1 MISKAV
7 PARHADVRSTAVQSS
22 RIVTGFHRQDGA
34 LLCDGA
40 PIAELAER
48 HGTPL
53 YVYSGATIAA
63 RYRAVD
69 DAFRSY
75 PHAIHY
81 ALKANSTLAI
91 ARLLRSLGACA
102 DANSGGEIDVALRAG
117 FIPPQIVFTGVGKT
131 DAELAQAID
140 LGVKTINAES
150 AGELE
155 RIDRIARER
164 QTRARVAL
172 RVNPN
177 IDARSHPHIST
188 GLQSNKFGIAIGD
201 VRELTRGVRSQKGLD
216 IVGLHVHVGSQI
228 VDLEPLRRAAEALV
242 SLSAELRDDGVTID
256 HLDLGGGLGISYEGK
271 PVPSATDYAAALLPV
286 VRDSGL
292 AIILEPGRAI
302 VGPAGALVS
311 RVIDVKPQAGGK
323 LFVILDAGMT
333 ELIRPMLYNAFHRI
347 EPVTLVADRTEV
359 IGDIVGPLCESS
371 DTLGRDRALPEP
383 RVGDLMAILDAGA
396 YASVMASNYNRR
408 PMPAEVMVDNGRASV
423 VRRRQSIDDLLA
435 LES

>member
-1 MISKAV
+1 MRYNH
-7 PARHADVRSTAVQSS
+7 PAN
-22 RIVTGFHRQDGA
+22 VTGFHRHEGA
-34 LLCDGA
+34 LLCDGV
-40 PIAELAER
+40 PLADLGAQ

-53 YVYSGATIAA
+53 YVYSASTIAA

-69 DAFRSY
+69 EAFQSY

-91 ARLLRSLGACA
+91 VRLLRGLGACA

-117 FIPPQIVFTGVGKT
+117 FIPTQIVFTGVGKT

-150 AGELE
+150 AGEVE
-155 RIDRIARER
+155 RIDRIACAR
-164 QTRARVAL
+164 QVRARVAL

-188 GLQSNKFGIAIGD
+188 GLKTNKFGIALD
-201 VRELTRGVRSQKGLD
+201 HVRELCRSVRARD
-216 IVGLHVHVGSQI
+216 HVDVVGLHIHVGSQI
-228 VDLEPLRRAAEALV
+228 VDLEPLRSAAQALV
-242 SLSAELRDDGVTID
+242 TLATELRDDGITID

-271 PVPSATDYAAALLPV
+271 PVPGAQDYAAALLPI

-302 VGPAGALVS
+302 VGPAGVLVS
-311 RVIDVKPQAGGK
+311 RIVDVKPQGDRK

-333 ELIRPMLYNAFHRI
+333 ELIRPMLYGAFHRI
-347 EPVTLVADRTEV
+347 EAVHAEARPEAVCDV
-359 IGDIVGPLCESS
+359 VGPLCESS
-371 DTLGRDRALPEP
+371 DTLGTDRKLPEP
-383 RVGDLMAILDAGA
+383 RVGDLVAILDAGA
-396 YASVMASNYNRR
+396 YSSVMASNYNRR
-408 PMPAEVMVDNGRASV
+408 PLPAEVMVDNGTVSV
-423 VRRRQSIDDLLA
+423 IRRRQTIDDLVA
-435 LES
+435 LEA